1 MDEELKFA
9 DLVVAS
15 EVVETIVKLST
26 EKVEGVA
33 CVGLPTDI
41 NNMFSF
47 FSPRKPSPATVPAVG
62 VQVDGNDLSITIHL
76 TVFLGYPFVT
86 LADEVRKAVAASVS
100 SQVGAH
106 VSRVDISIDAM
117 VFPKE

>member
-9 DLVVAS
+9 DLMVAS
-15 EVVETIVKLST
+15 EVVETIVKLSA

-47 FSPRKPSPATVPAVG
+47 FSPRKPSASTAPAVS
-62 VQVDGNDLSITIHL
+62 VRVDGNDLDIVIHL
-76 TVFLGYPFVT
+76 TVFFGYPFVT
-86 LADEVRKAVAASVS
+86 LADEVRKAVVASVT

-106 VSRVDISIDAM
+106 VSRVDVSIDAM